1 MVEITEAKI
10 SLEDIGTASEI
21 LGRNDEH
28 LTYIENAL
36 GVRIIVRGEEMLIS
50 GESAQVA
57 MAEDI
62 FNQLRSY
69 YQGGNRLSLQEVN
82 YALTSAKA
90 GNMGALARLA
100 SEISIATYKGKQI
113 KPKTLGQK
121 FYLEAM
127 KKHDLVFSIGPAG
140 TGKTY
145 LAVVMAIKSL
155 RAKEVQRLV
164 ITRPA
169 VEAGEKLGFLPGDL
183 QEKVD
188 PYLRPLYD
196 ALYDVLGTENTQKYL
211 ERNIIEIAPLAYM
224 RGRTLD
230 DAFIILDEAQN
241 TTVEQMKM
249 FLTRLG
255 FGSKAVITGD
265 ITQIDL
271 PQGQLSGLVHARK
284 ILSDINNIA
293 FQHLNIEDIVRHP
306 LVQDI
311 IKAYE
316 AAGKGEERSGS

>member
-100 SEISIATYKGKQI
+100 SEIS
-113 KPKTLGQK
+113 
-121 FYLEAM
+121 
-127 KKHDLVFSIGPAG
+127 
-140 TGKTY
+140 
-145 LAVVMAIKSL
+145 
-155 RAKEVQRLV
+155 
-164 ITRPA
+164 
-169 VEAGEKLGFLPGDL
+169 
-183 QEKVD
+183 
-188 PYLRPLYD
+188 
-196 ALYDVLGTENTQKYL
+196 
-211 ERNIIEIAPLAYM
+211 
-224 RGRTLD
+224 
-230 DAFIILDEAQN
+230 
-241 TTVEQMKM
+241 
-249 FLTRLG
+249 
-255 FGSKAVITGD
+255 
-265 ITQIDL
+265 
-271 PQGQLSGLVHARK
+271 
-284 ILSDINNIA
+284 
-293 FQHLNIEDIVRHP
+293 
-306 LVQDI
+306 
-311 IKAYE
+311 
-316 AAGKGEERSGS
+316 